1 MSKVFFTESHEWIE
15 ILDGNKARIG
25 ISEYAAEE
33 LGDIV
38 HIELPEVD
46 DEFDA
51 DEEFGTVESVKSF
64 SEVYLPFAAKVV
76 AVNEDLEDEPEIV
89 NEDAQGKGW
98 FIEVEAEESIDTS
111 DLLTED
117 PTDD

>member
-1 MSKVFFTESHEWIE
+1 MSKVFYTESHEWIE
-15 ILDGNKARIG
+15 ILEDNRARIG

-51 DEEFGTVESVKSF
+51 EEEFATVESVKSF

-76 AVNEDLEDEPEIV
+76 AVNEDLEDEPELV

-98 FIEVEAEESIDTS
+98 FVEVEAEEEIDTS

-117 PTDD
+117 NTDD

>member
-1 MSKVFFTESHEWIE
+1 MSKVFYTESHEWIE
-15 ILDGNKARIG
+15 ILDSNKARIG
-25 ISEYAAEE
+25 ISEYAAGE

-51 DEEFGTVESVKSF
+51 EEEFATVESVKSF

-76 AVNEDLEDEPEIV
+76 AVNEELEDEPELV

-98 FIEVEAEESIDTS
+98 FVEVEAEEEIDTS
-111 DLLTED
+111 NFLTED
-117 PTDD
+117 NTED

>member
-1 MSKVFFTESHEWIE
+1 VFPMSKVFYTESHEWIE
-15 ILDGNKARIG
+15 ILDDNKARVG

-76 AVNEDLEDEPEIV
+76 AVNEDSE
-89 NEDAQGKGW
+89 GKGW
-98 FIEVEAEESIDTS
+98 FIEVETEEAIDTS

>member
-1 MSKVFFTESHEWIE
+1 MSKVFYTESHEWIE
-15 ILDGNKARIG
+15 ILDDNKARVG

-38 HIELPEVD
+38 HIELPEVG

-89 NEDAQGKGW
+89 NDDAQGKGW
-98 FIEVEAEESIDTS
+98 FIEVEAEEAIDTS